1 MPPSHPPPP
10 TAIPSGTCHHP
21 NLPCEVVCVGAHAV
35 CAAFLQERKP
45 REGRHVPI
53 HHGRGGGDTRR
64 TALLRLGRAPRR
76 PPPQRPSELSPLTPP
91 SCLIQTSPLFSSMST
106 LASQLV
112 ALSLKPA
119 RGCGPAPG
127 PAHLVRLLALRHL
140 GASPEAHRVPGT
152 SRWQGTAPHRP
163 GSPGTPLA
171 GPAGHGKGNHP
182 QPQLH
187 TR

>member
-1 MPPSHPPPP
+1 MLCVLHFFRNASLVK
-10 TAIPSGTCHHP
+10 AGTCP
-21 NLPCEVVCVGAHAV
+21 SITA
-35 CAAFLQERKP
+35 
-45 REGRHVPI
+45 
-53 HHGRGGGDTRR
+53 RGGGDTCL

-91 SCLIQTSPLFSSMST
+91 SCLIQTSPLLSSMST

-119 RGCGPAPG
+119 RSCGPAPG
-127 PAHLVRLLALRHL
+127 PAHPVRLLALRHL
-140 GASPEAHRVPGT
+140 GAPPEVHRGT
-152 SRWQGTAPHRP
+152 SHWQGTAPHRP

-171 GPAGHGKGNHP
+171 GPAGHGKGHHP
-182 QPQLH
+182 RPQLH